1 MDTPDPTS
9 PIRLLAITHAF
20 DEQVS
25 IFEELLGDPQSL
37 IAAAEQQHE
46 LILAPPDPATLIHP
60 ERGTDRVHLGQPM
73 EEVKA
78 ALGEPESV
86 TDFTELFDGQS
97 VGLSGV
103 DWYYERLGV
112 EVSFDEGRVKGLTFH
127 SGTYQ
132 GGLIPRSWARWDGGL
147 APDMTWETVSE
158 EDLRERFG
166 PPKNAYDCDAEL
178 SEIMDEEP
186 MRRVVYPGWTFE
198 FLLDGRLQSVLLELP
213 KPPPVDPLVAELDEL
228 LADLE
233 RDA

>member
-1 MDTPDPTS
+1 MATPDPTS
-9 PIRLLAITHAF
+9 PIRLFAITHAF

-25 IFEELLGDPQSL
+25 IFGQS
-37 IAAAEQQHE
+37 
-46 LILAPPDPATLIHP
+46 
-60 ERGTDRVHLGQPM
+60 M
-73 EEVKA
+73 EEVRA
-78 ALGEPESV
+78 ALGEAGSV
-86 TDFTELFDGQS
+86 TDFTELLEGVD
-97 VGLSGV
+97 VGLSSFGV
-103 DWYYERLGV
+103 IWYFEALGV
-112 EVSFDEGRVKGLTFH
+112 EVSFVEGRVKGLTFH

-147 APDMTWETVSE
+147 APDMTWESVSE
-158 EDLRERFG
+158 EDLLERFG

-198 FLLDGRLQSVLLELP
+198 FLLDGRLQSVLLEAP
-213 KPPPVDPLVAELDEL
+213 KPPPVDPLDAELDEL